1 MEPAMGKQALDVELL
16 ARAQAGDSEA
26 FGLIF
31 RRHVNAVYN
40 HCFRRLGSWS
50 GAEDAAS
57 LVFLETWRR
66 RRDAVDADGSLLP
79 WLLGVANNVVRN
91 LSRTA
96 RRYDAAL
103 FRLAQPV
110 SEPDHADQ
118 VAARLD
124 DERRIREV
132 LRDLSALSRVEQD
145 VVALVLMSGL
155 SYAEAA
161 VALGVPVGTVR
172 SRLARA
178 RERLKA
184 TALGPTAS
192 RPALTSPRL
201 DRRESEGVPDGRS
214 E

>member
-1 MEPAMGKQALDVELL
+1 MGPPISNEAHDVELL
-16 ARAQAGDSEA
+16 ARANDGDGQAY
-26 FGLIF
+26 GLIF
-31 RRHVNAVYN
+31 RRHANAVYN

-50 GAEDAAS
+50 AAEDATS

-103 FRLAQPV
+103 FKLPQPAA
-110 SEPDHADQ
+110 EPYHADG

-124 DERRIREV
+124 DEQRMRGV
-132 LRDLSALSRVEQD
+132 LHQMSTLSGAEQD
-145 VVALVLMSGL
+145 VVGLVLMSGL

-172 SRLARA
+172 SRLSRA
-178 RERLKA
+178 RERLA
-184 TALGPTAS
+184 RGAPVDS
-192 RPALTSPRL
+192 RPGMAPARARQQTEGAL
-201 DRRESEGVPDGRS
+201 
-214 E
+214 

>member
-1 MEPAMGKQALDVELL
+1 MEPPTSDQGHDVELL
-16 ARAQAGDSEA
+16 ARANDGDGQAY
-26 FGLIF
+26 GLIF
-31 RRHVNAVYN
+31 RRHATAVYN

-50 GAEDAAS
+50 AAEDATS

-66 RRDAVDADGSLLP
+66 RRDAIDADGSLLP

-103 FRLAQPV
+103 FKLPQPAA
-110 SEPDHADQ
+110 EPDHADV

-124 DERRIREV
+124 DERRMRAV
-132 LRDLSALSRVEQD
+132 LHQLSALSGPEQD
-145 VVALVLMSGL
+145 VVGLVLMSGL

-172 SRLARA
+172 SRLSRA
-178 RERLKA
+178 RQRLGAGSAA
-184 TALGPTAS
+184 TPLA
-192 RPALTSPRL
+192 PAPARTRQQP
-201 DRRESEGVPDGRS
+201 EGAR
-214 E
+214 

>member
-1 MEPAMGKQALDVELL
+1 MGPPMGEEVRDVELL
-16 ARAQAGDSEA
+16 ARAQAGDEEA

-31 RRHVNAVYN
+31 RRHVDAVYN
-40 HCFRRLGSWS
+40 HCFRRLGSWNS
-50 GAEDAAS
+50 AEDAAS

-66 RRDAVDADGSLLP
+66 RRDAIDSDGSLLP

-103 FRLAQPV
+103 FRLPQPV
-110 SEPDHADQ
+110 AEPDHADQ

-124 DERRIREV
+124 DERRIQEV

-178 RERLKA
+178 RDRLSA
-184 TALGPTAS
+184 TAMRPS
-192 RPALTSPRL
+192 SSNPALTSPRP
-201 DRRESEGVPDGRS
+201 DRHEPEGAPDGRS
-214 E
+214 D

>member
-1 MEPAMGKQALDVELL
+1 MGDEVRDVELL
-16 ARAQAGDSEA
+16 ARAQAGDGEA

-31 RRHVNAVYN
+31 RRHINAVYN
-40 HCFRRLGSWS
+40 HCFRRLGSWNA
-50 GAEDAAS
+50 AEDASS

-91 LSRTA
+91 LSRAA

-103 FRLAQPV
+103 FRLPQLVA
-110 SEPDHADQ
+110 EPDHADQ

-124 DERRIREV
+124 DERRMKEV
-132 LRDLSALSRVEQD
+132 LLDLSRLSRAEQD
-145 VVALVLMSGL
+145 VVGLVLMSGL

-161 VALGVPVGTVR
+161 VALSVPVGTVR

-178 RERLKA
+178 RERLSIA
-184 TALGPTAS
+184 AMRAAS
-192 RPALTSPRL
+192 PNPALNSPRP
-201 DRRESEGVPDGRS
+201 DRHEPEGAH
-214 E
+214 

>member
-1 MEPAMGKQALDVELL
+1 MDNEARDVELL
-16 ARAQAGDSEA
+16 ARAQAGEGEA

-31 RRHVNAVYN
+31 RRYADVVYN

-50 GAEDAAS
+50 AAEDATS

-66 RRDAVDADGSLLP
+66 RRDAVDVDGSLLP

-91 LSRTA
+91 LNRTA

-103 FRLAQPV
+103 FRLAPPGA
-110 SEPDHADQ
+110 EPDHAEEI
-118 VAARLD
+118 AARLD
-124 DERRIREV
+124 DEHRVQRVI
-132 LRDLSALSRVEQD
+132 RDLSHLSEAERD
-145 VVALVLMSGL
+145 VIELVVMSGL

-178 RERLKA
+178 RERLGA
-184 TALGPTAS
+184 VFAAAS
-192 RPALTSPRL
+192 KHAVNQAPPGRHKT
-201 DRRESEGVPDGRS
+201 EGAR
-214 E
+214 

>member
-1 MEPAMGKQALDVELL
+1 MEPPTSDEVHDVELL
-16 ARAQAGDSEA
+16 ARANGGDGQAY
-26 FGLIF
+26 GLIF
-31 RRHVNAVYN
+31 RRHATAVYN

-50 GAEDAAS
+50 AAEDATS

-103 FRLAQPV
+103 FKLPRPAA
-110 SEPDHADQ
+110 EPDHADM

-124 DERRIREV
+124 DERRMRAV
-132 LRDLSALSRVEQD
+132 LHQLSALSGPEQD
-145 VVALVLMSGL
+145 VVGLVLMSGL

-172 SRLARA
+172 SRLSRA
-178 RERLKA
+178 RGRLGAGSAA
-184 TALGPTAS
+184 TSLA
-192 RPALTSPRL
+192 PAPARTRQQP
-201 DRRESEGVPDGRS
+201 EGAR
-214 E
+214 

>member
-1 MEPAMGKQALDVELL
+1 MGPLLSEEVRDVELM
-16 ARAQAGDSEA
+16 AHAQAGDGEA

-31 RRHVNAVYN
+31 RRHVDAVYN
-40 HCFRRLGSWS
+40 HCFRRLGSWNA
-50 GAEDAAS
+50 AEDAAS

-66 RRDAVDADGSLLP
+66 RRDAIDVDGSLLP

-91 LSRTA
+91 QSRTA

-103 FRLAQPV
+103 FRLPQPV
-110 SEPDHADQ
+110 AEPDHADG

-124 DERRIREV
+124 DERRMRDV
-132 LRDLSALSRVEQD
+132 LRDLSALSRAEQD
-145 VVALVLMSGL
+145 VVGLVLMSGL

-178 RERLKA
+178 RERLSAAAMRTA
-184 TALGPTAS
+184 TSTAALNSLPDHHE
-192 RPALTSPRL
+192 P
-201 DRRESEGVPDGRS
+201 EGAH
-214 E
+214 

>member
-1 MEPAMGKQALDVELL
+1 MGPPISNEAHDVELL
-16 ARAQAGDSEA
+16 ARANDGDGQAY
-26 FGLIF
+26 GLIF
-31 RRHVNAVYN
+31 RRHANAVYN

-50 GAEDAAS
+50 AAEDATS

-66 RRDAVDADGSLLP
+66 RRDAVDAGGSLLP

-103 FRLAQPV
+103 FKLPQPAA
-110 SEPDHADQ
+110 EPDHADG

-124 DERRIREV
+124 DEQRMRGV
-132 LRDLSALSRVEQD
+132 LHQMSTLSGAEQD
-145 VVALVLMSGL
+145 VVGLVLMSGL

-172 SRLARA
+172 SRLSRA
-178 RERLKA
+178 RERLA
-184 TALGPTAS
+184 RGAPVDSRLGMAPARARQQTEGAL
-192 RPALTSPRL
+192 
-201 DRRESEGVPDGRS
+201 
-214 E
+214 